1 MAMSFDQW
9 MDQVEII
16 VYNEIEFY
24 LSDLPDENFRMNYGI
39 GLTCK
44 QMADIV
50 LGNYYD
56 QEEYF

>member
-1 MAMSFDQW
+1 MAMSFEQW
-9 MDQVEII
+9 MNQVEII

-24 LSDLPDENFRMNYGI
+24 LSDLPDENFRMSYSS

-44 QMADIV
+44 QMANIV